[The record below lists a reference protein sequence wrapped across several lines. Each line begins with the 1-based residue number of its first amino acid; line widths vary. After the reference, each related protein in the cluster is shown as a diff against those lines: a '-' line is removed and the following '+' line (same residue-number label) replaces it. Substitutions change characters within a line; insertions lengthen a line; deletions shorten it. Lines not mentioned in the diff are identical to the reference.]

1 LICTRQG
8 SNLQPYD
15 PKSLTGL
22 VLGPEN
28 SRWSRPPLDLEEGPL
43 VDSLVRYRQERY
55 RKTFLRNIAL
65 RRRFESFRQDLGAD
79 KAGHCL
85 AKSQVVALGVK
96 VGRSAAEPFL
106 KHLELR
112 AQLARQD
119 PGPTLF
125 FASFNLLQKG
135 IITLQSVAHN
145 DALRIQYK
153 NLIKVQTQIPALA
166 FFVLALICLCIA
178 VWAMPQFKP
187 IGQLK
192 VTAKLQPH
200 PKDIVTAYFDD
211 QNSLAQSE
219 IDTDGVISAD
229 ILPKVALEP
238 KLGG

>member
-1 LICTRQG
+1 VLDIIEFIARAGLALIAA
-8 SNLQPYD
+8 
-15 PKSLTGL
+15 GL
-22 VLGPEN
+22 AVYMV
-28 SRWSRPPLDLEEGPL
+28 W
-43 VDSLVRYRQERY
+43 
-55 RKTFLRNIAL
+55 K
-65 RRRFESFRQDLGAD
+65 
-79 KAGHCL
+79 
-85 AKSQVVALGVK
+85 
-96 VGRSAAEPFL
+96 
-106 KHLELR
+106 
-112 AQLARQD
+112 
-119 PGPTLF
+119 
-125 FASFNLLQKG
+125 SFNLLQKG

-178 VWAMPQFKP
+178 VWEMPQFKP

-229 ILPKVALEP
+229 ILPKV
-238 KLGG
+238 GGVRIKIPAPGYDPPVITKVLSIDKAKGDVRGRPRRAQRGYT

>member
-1 LICTRQG
+1 MLDIIEFIARAGLALIAA
-8 SNLQPYD
+8 
-15 PKSLTGL
+15 GL
-22 VLGPEN
+22 AVYMV
-28 SRWSRPPLDLEEGPL
+28 W
-43 VDSLVRYRQERY
+43 
-55 RKTFLRNIAL
+55 K
-65 RRRFESFRQDLGAD
+65 
-79 KAGHCL
+79 
-85 AKSQVVALGVK
+85 
-96 VGRSAAEPFL
+96 
-106 KHLELR
+106 
-112 AQLARQD
+112 
-119 PGPTLF
+119 
-125 FASFNLLQKG
+125 SFNLLQKG

-229 ILPKVALEP
+229 ILPKVGGVRIRIPAPGYDPEEITKVLSIDKAKGDVLDFGVMVPPTTKVANKPTPNPAQIDPAP
-238 KLGG
+238 K